1 MLGDMN
7 IFYNNFKEMLEKNY
21 PTKSLDEDGV
31 AGTTTAAI
39 PVKVVVSKEKQKEY
53 VDTNKVL
60 ETTEISKLVSPIS
73 PSANGIDMNRRK
85 TFLEFLVDKIDVN

>member
-1 MLGDMN
+1 
-7 IFYNNFKEMLEKNY
+7 MLEKDY
-21 PTKSLDEDGV
+21 PVKKSLEEDGV
-31 AGTTTAAI
+31 AGTTTASI

-53 VDTNKVL
+53 VDANKVL
-60 ETTEISKLVSPIS
+60 ETTEISKLVPPIT

>member
-1 MLGDMN
+1 MSN
-7 IFYNNFKEMLEKNY
+7 IFYNNFKEMLEKDY
-21 PTKSLDEDGV
+21 PVKKSLDEDGV

-53 VDTNKVL
+53 VDANKVL
-60 ETTEISKLVSPIS
+60 ETTEISKLVPPIS